1 MQETLWPS
9 GLIGRVIAVIL
20 GAILLE
26 FAGSV
31 ILHSQVDRFTL
42 REDHARRV
50 AELLV
55 VGERLM
61 SQATP
66 DEKRE
71 VVATLSTRHLR
82 TELAS
87 TPGIP
92 ASTGNSTLKWIA
104 ERIVAWEPSLSG
116 RDLRLGLDGRSRK
129 EQALVGALQLR
140 DGQWLQFRSGDVLG
154 RWPQLYQTFGTVLI
168 LTTGVLAASGLLVH
182 TLGTPLRSLA
192 QAADKVGHGAPV
204 TVLEQ
209 GPRDLMQVARAFN
222 AMQARISRL
231 IADRSHA
238 LAAVGHDLRTPLTR
252 MRLRLDLLPTGE
264 ARQGMTADLDEME
277 IMLDS
282 VLAYL
287 SGGEAEGPPRMV
299 DLAALIS
306 TLVDSSADLGRS
318 VTFEGPDRLPSLV
331 RPMAL
336 KRAVSNLIENGLKYG
351 HAVQVRLESV
361 DGMARI
367 QVTDRGPGIPE
378 DELEHV
384 LTPFFRLDSA
394 RRRDTGGLGLGLP
407 IVANAVEREDGVL
420 SLRNRPE
427 GGLEAVITLPIRTAQ
442 TEK

>member
-1 MQETLWPS
+1 
-9 GLIGRVIAVIL
+9 V
-20 GAILLE
+20 
-26 FAGSV
+26 
-31 ILHSQVDRFTL
+31 
-42 REDHARRV
+42 
-50 AELLV
+50 LV
-55 VGERLM
+55 
-61 SQATP
+61 
-66 DEKRE
+66 
-71 VVATLSTRHLR
+71 
-82 TELAS
+82 
-87 TPGIP
+87 
-92 ASTGNSTLKWIA
+92 
-104 ERIVAWEPSLSG
+104 
-116 RDLRLGLDGRSRK
+116 
-129 EQALVGALQLR
+129 
-140 DGQWLQFRSGDVLG
+140 
-154 RWPQLYQTFGTVLI
+154 
-168 LTTGVLAASGLLVH
+168 ASGVLVH

-209 GPRDLMQVARAFN
+209 GPRDLVQVARAFN
-222 AMQARISRL
+222 AMQARIGRL
-231 IADRSHA
+231 IADRSQT

-252 MRLRLDLLPTGE
+252 MRLRLDLLPAGE
-264 ARQGMTADLDEME
+264 ARQAMTADVDEME

-318 VTFEGPDRLPSLV
+318 VTFEGPDRLSTLV

-351 HAVQVRLESV
+351 GAVHVRLENAN
-361 DGMARI
+361 GTARI

-384 LTPFFRLDSA
+384 LTPFFRLDAA

-407 IVANAVEREDGVL
+407 IVANAVERESGVL

-427 GGLEAVITLPIRTAQ
+427 GGLEAVITLPIRTA
-442 TEK
+442 